1 MKLSTVTKKDPV
13 MRVTARE
20 STNLSAQQSLI
31 LNEMETI
38 LLAVF
43 GNHSLLE
50 VSASQDKSL
59 VTKAAHGDSTT
70 SIEQSTQA
78 ACMRL
83 SIPLSKS
90 LTHIVSPIVNNQEM
104 WLQFAG

>member
-1 MKLSTVTKKDPV
+1 MINLMV
-13 MRVTARE
+13 RVIARE

-31 LNEMETI
+31 LNQLETI
-38 LLAVF
+38 LLVVF

-59 VTKAAHGDSTT
+59 VIKAALGDSTT

-90 LTHIVSPIVNNQEM
+90 LTHIVSPIVINQEM
-104 WLQFAG
+104 